1 MRMMFAYMIKIET
14 IKMILF
20 FLFHIRLG
28 LRGNARESVTV
39 PLDEHI
45 ISKYSSSSSP
55 NIYNFK

>member
-28 LRGNARESVTV
+28 PRGNAPESATVT
-39 PLDEHI
+39 LDEHI